1 VPGAPCYCTDLTLA
15 ELPAALAKAEASR
28 LPKRRDLA
36 VAAIQERV
44 GDSKTNPDADYGV
57 RLNRALYM

>member
-1 VPGAPCYCTDLTLA
+1 
-15 ELPAALAKAEASR
+15 
-28 LPKRRDLA
+28 

>member
-15 ELPAALAKAEASR
+15 ELPAALAEASR

-57 RLNRALYM
+57 RLNRGLYM

>member
-1 VPGAPCYCTDLTLA
+1 M
-15 ELPAALAKAEASR
+15 AEASR

-36 VAAIQERV
+36 AAAIQERV